1 MEGNQSQSKFLPE
14 ESMLTPNRELMQ
26 QAREALKGKWGLAI
40 SGSLIYLGITVIAQ
54 FIPIIKFVANLIIT
68 GPLLLGMTAFYLTLS
83 RRQEANLS
91 QLFDGFQR
99 FVDALVTY
107 LLMALFI
114 FLWSLLL
121 IVPGIMAALSYAL
134 TFFLMVEN
142 PGLKGKEALQ
152 KSKAL
157 MNGHRGK
164 LFYLFLRFLGWIILG
179 AMTFGIAFLWIIPY
193 MQTAMARFYDDVR
206 ANSSANGQNIPKPV
220 PVPPPA
226 SQKPT
231 EPLKKPQPSGAAG
244 PAPPSAP
251 VSPLKQ
257 PIHARARVCLR
268 CHESI
273 PDPEAQFCPA
283 CGFRLDNLEASGSP
297 KVVAHIPKSAAPVGP
312 PAPPP
317 IQPLRPGAKDMEVTM
332 MVGGPRLVSFSK
344 DGKKETYDLRLPLLK
359 LGRAKDNDL
368 TFPEEMAIS
377 GHHCEIYRDGK
388 NFYIRDLGST
398 NGVLVNKLKVESA
411 PLNEGDE
418 IMLGDKVF
426 TFTRL
431 G

>member
-1 MEGNQSQSKFLPE
+1 
-14 ESMLTPNRELMQ
+14 MQ

-40 SGSLIYLGITVIAQ
+40 SGSLIYLGITVVAQ

-164 LFYLFLRFLGWIILG
+164 LFCLFLRFLGWIILG
-179 AMTFGIAFLWIIPY
+179 ALTFGIAFLWIIPY

-206 ANSSANGQNIPKPV
+206 ANSSANGRNVPKPV

-226 SQKPT
+226 PRKPT
-231 EPLKKPQPSGAAG
+231 EPVKKPQP
-244 PAPPSAP
+244 APPAGQAAAATPSTP
-251 VSPLKQ
+251 PSPAKQ
-257 PIHARARVCLR
+257 PLHARARVCLR
-268 CHESI
+268 CHEPI
-273 PDPEAQFCPA
+273 PDPEALFCPA
-283 CGFRLDNLEASGSP
+283 CGFHLGAMEIPGSP
-297 KVVAHIPKSAAPVGP
+297 KPSTPVPRPSEPVSP
-312 PAPPP
+312 PPPP
-317 IQPLRPGAKDMEVTM
+317 IQPLRPGAGDMEVTM

-344 DGKKETYDLRLPLLK
+344 DGKKETYDLKLPLLK
-359 LGRAKDNDL
+359 IGRAKDNDL
-368 TFPEEMAIS
+368 AFPEEMTIS
-377 GHHCEIYRDGK
+377 GHHCEISREGK
-388 NFYIRDLGST
+388 IFQIRDLGST
-398 NGVLVNKLKVESA
+398 NGVMVNKQKVGFA

>member
-1 MEGNQSQSKFLPE
+1 
-14 ESMLTPNRELMQ
+14 MLTPNRELMQ

-40 SGSLIYLGITVIAQ
+40 AGSLIYLGITVIAQ

-91 QLFDGFQR
+91 QIFDGFQR

-142 PGLKGKEALQ
+142 PDLKGKEALQ
-152 KSKAL
+152 KSKDM

-164 LFYLFLRFLGWIILG
+164 LFCLFLRFLGWIILG
-179 AMTFGIAFLWIIPY
+179 ALTFGIAFLWIIPY

-206 ANSSANGQNIPKPV
+206 ANSSANGQAV
-220 PVPPPA
+220 HTSSPVPPPA
-226 SQKPT
+226 PRKPP
-231 EPLKKPQPSGAAG
+231 EPVQKPQPAT
-244 PAPPSAP
+244 PSAA
-251 VSPLKQ
+251 VSPPKQ
-257 PIHARARVCLR
+257 PAHARARVCLR
-268 CHESI
+268 CHEPI

-283 CGFRLDNLEASGSP
+283 CGFHLGALEIPGSP
-297 KVVAHIPKSAAPVGP
+297 KPASPAVKPAAPAAP
-312 PAPPP
+312 PPPPP
-317 IQPLRPGAKDMEVTM
+317 IQPLRPGASDMEVTM
-332 MVGGPRLVSFSK
+332 MIGGPRLVSYSK
-344 DGKKETYDLRLPLLK
+344 DGKKETYDLKLPLIK
-359 LGRAKDNDL
+359 IGRAKDNDL
-368 TFPEEMAIS
+368 SLPEEMTIS

-388 NFYIRDLGST
+388 NFNIRDLGST
-398 NGVLVNKLKVESA
+398 NGVLVNKLKVGSA